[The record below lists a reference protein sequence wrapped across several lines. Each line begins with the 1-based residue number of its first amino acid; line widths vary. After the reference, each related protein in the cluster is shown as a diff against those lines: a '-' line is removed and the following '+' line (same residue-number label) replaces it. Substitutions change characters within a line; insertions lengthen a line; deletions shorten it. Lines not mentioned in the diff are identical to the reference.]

1 LFFSFHQGTTMLL
14 PSSASNPANMMAQ
27 ALTMYK
33 SLLGN
38 VPSNMRNG
46 TAPPSIEGQEEENY
60 SSGKVKDESSTT
72 LTTTNGIPDHPR
84 KSGFSLQSSPHSE

>member
-1 LFFSFHQGTTMLL
+1 MLL

-38 VPSNMRNG
+38 VSSDKHSGNTPL
-46 TAPPSIEGQEEENY
+46 SISAKLEEND
-60 SSGKVKDESSTT
+60 SSGEVKGESSTT
-72 LTTTNGIPDHPR
+72 ANVTNEIPDYR
-84 KSGFSLQSSPHSE
+84 GKSGFSLPSPPKRE

>member
-1 LFFSFHQGTTMLL
+1 MLL

-38 VPSNMRNG
+38 VSSDKQGGNMPLSVS
-46 TAPPSIEGQEEENY
+46 AKLEGNDTSGEEEVK
-60 SSGKVKDESSTT
+60 GKTSTT
-72 LTTTNGIPDHPR
+72 ANVTNESQDYHG
-84 KSGFSLQSSPHSE
+84 KSGFSLQTPPKRE